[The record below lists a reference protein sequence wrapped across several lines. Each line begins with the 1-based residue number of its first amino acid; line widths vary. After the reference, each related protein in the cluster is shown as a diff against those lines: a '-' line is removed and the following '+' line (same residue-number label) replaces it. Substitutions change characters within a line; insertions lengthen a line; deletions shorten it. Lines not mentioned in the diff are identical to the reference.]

1 MTIATRALEARI
13 AHYRRQAEE
22 ARSEADETA
31 DVTLRAILME
41 AAETWDGLAELEP
54 KSAAASATLT
64 RLAALEQSKK
74 PGETQ

>member
-1 MTIATRALEARI
+1 MPRGLMRPASLTTDDKL
-13 AHYRRQAEE
+13 EE

-41 AAETWDGLAELEP
+41 AVETWDGLAELEP
-54 KSAAASATLT
+54 KSVAASATLT